1 MRIERV
7 VVDASPL
14 IILFKSG
21 LAGLLPQLFTEI
33 VVPATVRDEVMASGK
48 NDPAVIGLADA
59 AWATAVDET
68 RQYRPSSPLGI
79 WTRRVERAGA
89 SAAHER
95 CTCSARRPGGTQ
107 LRQGLAD
114 SHAGNGRRDPAG
126 EAARLDQFSRCGA
139 NKNPGCWLLAIG
151 GLASNCVGLGGR
163 GLTLQAGK

>member
-33 VVPATVRDEVMASGK
+33 VVPAAVRDEVMASGK

-79 WTRRVERAGA
+79 WMQASRARWRKCCA
-89 SAAHER
+89 
-95 CTCSARRPGGTQ
+95 
-107 LRQGLAD
+107 
-114 SHAGNGRRDPAG
+114 
-126 EAARLDQFSRCGA
+126 
-139 NKNPGCWLLAIG
+139 
-151 GLASNCVGLGGR
+151 
-163 GLTLQAGK
+163 